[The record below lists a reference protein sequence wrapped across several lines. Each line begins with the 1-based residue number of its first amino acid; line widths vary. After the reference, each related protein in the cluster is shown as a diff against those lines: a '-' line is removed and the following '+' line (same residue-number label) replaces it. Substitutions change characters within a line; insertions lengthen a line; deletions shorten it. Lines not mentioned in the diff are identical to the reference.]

1 MRKLLLTT
9 VGATALAVSANA
21 TDFTLSG
28 SATLT
33 IDDDGNTSTALDIVI
48 GASRTFDNGMTASIS
63 VGTNDLDAGQATE
76 LTVTADAVSITFGD
90 IDQNAKTPGLNAG
103 DGGADI
109 ATEGVTTDDDNTGA
123 ISASFSMGTVA
134 IGVGTND
141 NDDLLIGAST
151 SFDVAGTTIAIGA
164 DMYEETGNS
173 ADNMTSMG
181 ASATLGNVSIVAV
194 SDQHDSTSAVSDETS
209 YSLEYAMGDI
219 IIGAQGADDE
229 SSISAAY
236 TITPGMTF
244 EMGNED
250 DGTTDTA
257 TATLEIVF

>member
-1 MRKLLLTT
+1 MRKFLLTT
-9 VGATALAVSANA
+9 VGVTALAVSANA

-33 IDDDGNTSTALDIVI
+33 IDDDGNTSMAQDIEI
-48 GASRTFDNGMTASIS
+48 SASRTFDNGMTASFTI
-63 VGTNDLDAGQATE
+63 GTNDAGVSSTE
-76 LTVTADAVSITFGD
+76 MSLTADAVEIVFSDFD
-90 IDQNAKTPGLNAG
+90 DNAKTPGLNAG

-109 ATEGVTTDDDNTGA
+109 ATEGVTTDDDDVGA
-123 ISASFSMGTVA
+123 ISAAFSLGTLNLAVA
-134 IGVGTND
+134 TND
-141 NDDLLIGAST
+141 NDDLMIGAST
-151 SFDVAGTTIAIGA
+151 SFDVGGISLTVGA

-173 ADNMTSMG
+173 ADNMTSIG
-181 ASATLGNVSIVAV
+181 VSTTIGSLSLVAV
-194 SDQHDSTSAVSDETS
+194 QDQHDAASTATDETS
-209 YSLEYAMGDI
+209 YSLEYALGDV

-250 DGTTDTA
+250 NGTTDTA
-257 TATLEIVF
+257 TATLELSF

>member
-1 MRKLLLTT
+1 MRKFLLTT
-9 VGATALAVSANA
+9 VGVTALAVSANA

-33 IDDDGNTSTALDIVI
+33 IDDDGNTSMAHDIEI
-48 GASRTFDNGMTASIS
+48 AASRTFDNGMTASFT
-63 VGTNDLDAGQATE
+63 VGTNDGATAATE
-76 LTVTADAVSITFGD
+76 LSLTADAVEIVFSDFD
-90 IDQNAKTPGLNAG
+90 DNAKTPGLNAG

-109 ATEGVTTDDDNTGA
+109 ATEGITTDDDNTGA
-123 ISASFSMGTVA
+123 ISAAFSLGTLNLAVA
-134 IGVGTND
+134 TND
-141 NDDLLIGAST
+141 NDDVLIGAST
-151 SFDVAGTTIAIGA
+151 SFDVGGISITVGA

-173 ADNMTSMG
+173 SDNMTSIG
-181 ASATLGNVSIVAV
+181 VSTTIGSLSLVAV
-194 SDQHDSTSAVSDETS
+194 QDQHDAASSASDETS
-209 YSLEYAMGDI
+209 YSLEYALGDV

-250 DGTTDTA
+250 NGTTDTA
-257 TATLEIVF
+257 TATLELVF